1 MSKDSKF
8 EFHFHGSVGQQIA
21 RVDNMVVH
29 FDKDMQMHIAQV
41 GQTNALP
48 QQADNEE
55 LCPYIQVERLNEVGT
70 YTPEQFNRL
79 LQQEATQQ
87 APQFAKFLHK
97 HEKSGYM
104 NFGNHNKQQVFD
116 TLRAYC
122 PKMRQYT
129 YGNFALY
136 F

>member
-55 LCPYIQVERLNEVGT
+55 LCPYIQVERLNEVGV
-70 YTPEQFNRL
+70 YTPEKFNKMIS
-79 LQQEATQQ
+79 QEAEKP
-87 APQFAKFLHK
+87 APQFAKFLRK
-97 HEKSGYM
+97 HEKSGYL
-104 NFGNHNKQQVFD
+104 NFYGQTKRQVLN
-116 TLRAYC
+116 TLHAWFPNIKNYSY
-122 PKMRQYT
+122 Q
-129 YGNFALY
+129 NFAAS